1 MKTMSSSILHY
12 NIMCT
17 NQKEVAKCLNILK
30 KLDYNIRYNKGLE
43 NATIVKYEEG
53 NTFGNN
59 LIASFCPGTKNISYP
74 EFLEKVL
81 NILIKKNKELI

>member
-1 MKTMSSSILHY
+1 MKIKTISSSILHY
-12 NIMCT
+12 NIICT

-30 KLDYNIRYNKGLE
+30 KLGYNIRHNKELE

-59 LIASFCPGTKNISYP
+59 FVVSFCPGTKNISYL
-74 EFLEKVL
+74 EFLEKVV
-81 NILIKKNKELI
+81 NILIKK